1 MRIVVLDGHALVGA
15 ELSWD
20 GLARLGELETFDRS
34 TPEEVLTRSRRATV
48 LVTNKAQITANV
60 MDHAPE
66 LRFVAVTATGF
77 DCVDVGAAKKH
88 GIVVSN
94 VPEYS
99 TESVAQLVFALLLE
113 LCHHVQR
120 HSDAVHAGTWSASAD
135 FSFSMTPLIELAGKT
150 MGIVGFGRIGRS
162 VGELAHA
169 FGMGVV
175 ASSPSRSKAP
185 AYAPFEWMDLDALFS
200 KADVVSLHCP
210 LNADTAGL
218 VSRARLGRLKPS
230 ALLINAA
237 RGGLVIEAD
246 LADALT
252 RGALAGAGLD
262 VVSVEPI
269 RADNPL
275 LGAPHCLITPHFGWA
290 TREAR
295 RRLLDRTIANVEAFA
310 NGRPIHV
317 VSASAIEL
325 NAEAR

>member
-1 MRIVVLDGHALVGA
+1 MRIVVLDGHALVGG

-34 TPEEVLTRSRRATV
+34 TPEEVLARSRQATV
-48 LVTNKAQITANV
+48 LVTNKARITENV

-66 LRFVAVTATGF
+66 LGLVAVTATGF
-77 DCVDVGAAKKH
+77 DCVDVDAAKKR

-94 VPEYS
+94 VPEYG

-120 HSDAVHAGTWSASAD
+120 HSDAVHAGRWSASAD
-135 FSFSMTPLIELAGKT
+135 FSLSMTPLIELAGKT

-175 ASSPSRSKAP
+175 ASSPSRSNAP

-200 KADVVSLHCP
+200 NADVVSLHCP
-210 LNADTAGL
+210 LNAGTAGL
-218 VSRARLGRLKPS
+218 VNRARLGRLKPS
-230 ALLINAA
+230 ALFINAA
-237 RGGLVIEAD
+237 RGGLVVEAD
-246 LADALT
+246 LADALR

-269 RADNPL
+269 RPDNPL

-295 RRLLDRTIANVEAFA
+295 QRLLDRTIANVEAFA

-317 VSASAIEL
+317 VGAS
-325 NAEAR
+325 R